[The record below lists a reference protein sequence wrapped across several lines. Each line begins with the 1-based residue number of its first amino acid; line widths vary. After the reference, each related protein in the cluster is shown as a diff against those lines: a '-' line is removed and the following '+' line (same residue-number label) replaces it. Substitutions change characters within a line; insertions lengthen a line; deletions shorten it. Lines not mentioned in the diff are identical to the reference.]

1 MGLDKWLNSEDVEKQ
16 KKKKPAEVKKR
27 KNEGDQAPEKKTNI
41 LKLIKYTFNCPNSKC
56 KYQKTV
62 MKKVLTDLDKIC
74 PRCNKE
80 MKVKRI

>member
-41 LKLIKYTFNCPNSKC
+41 SKLIKYTFNCPNSKC